1 MFGLETISHWQ
12 FIKAIALCLAGYYII
27 LLLYLTLKK
36 VNESQTS
43 SFEAEALQANK
54 AGFDRTEEPS
64 TKSIRASDY
73 PSVATSYVEQDEQD
87 LRVTMNQEPD
97 YSGYALDAIQNTQM
111 ADKDAFLNNIEYE
124 LQHS

>member
-1 MFGLETISHWQ
+1 MLGLENISHWQ
-12 FIKAIALCLAGYYII
+12 FIKAITLCLAGYYLIV
-27 LLLYLTLKK
+27 LMYLALKK
-36 VNESQTS
+36 AHSSLTT

-54 AGFDRTEEPS
+54 TRSTIAEEPT
-64 TKSIRASDY
+64 TKSIKASDY
-73 PSVATSYVEQDEQD
+73 PSAATSYVEQDENE

-124 LQHS
+124 LQQC